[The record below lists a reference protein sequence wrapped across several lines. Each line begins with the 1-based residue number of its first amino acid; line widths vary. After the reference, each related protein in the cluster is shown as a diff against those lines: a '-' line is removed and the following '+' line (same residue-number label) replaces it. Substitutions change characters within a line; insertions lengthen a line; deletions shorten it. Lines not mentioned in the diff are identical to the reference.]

1 MINNIVKQPMTMLNI
16 NQNIIEKLE
25 KEKINT
31 LGKLTNKT
39 KADLKKF
46 ELDKTD
52 IRKVEI
58 ELQLLGLDLKNSL

>member
-1 MINNIVKQPMTMLNI
+1 MINNIVKQPITKLKV
-16 NQNIIEKLE
+16 NQNIIDKLE
-25 KEKINT
+25 NKKINT

-58 ELQLLGLDLKNSL
+58 ELQLLGLNLKNNL